1 MEFINQTEFGFN
13 TIVGEQGMM
22 ISGGQ
27 KQRIGLARALYKES
41 NFLILDEATSAI
53 DNFTEELI
61 MKNLSQLDSEITIII
76 VAHRLNT
83 LKCCNKIYEI
93 DEGQLVERNLQK

>member
-1 MEFINQTEFGFN
+1 
-13 TIVGEQGMM
+13 
-22 ISGGQ
+22 
-27 KQRIGLARALYKES
+27 
-41 NFLILDEATSAI
+41 
-53 DNFTEELI
+53 
-61 MKNLSQLDSEITIII
+61 MKNLSQLDSQITIII